1 MESRLC
7 RYPAAGISSGRVVA
21 NTVAFFF
28 GLLGRVILGLPLLLP
43 LSMPVA
49 ASLQTPAMTS
59 SLASKAMLTASA
71 RAGDRMV
78 AVGAYGNIVY
88 SVPAPDGK
96 GMEWRQGKV
105 PTQRLLTTVTFV
117 DEREGWAGGHDSL
130 ILHTTDGGENWEIQ
144 HEDSVLEGD
153 ELPRPIL
160 DIEFT
165 DKLNGIAIGAYS
177 LMLATADGG
186 KTWKPLD
193 TSALYARLESLDLEP
208 EPNFNA
214 ILKLSQGDDYLIVG
228 ELGTLLLYNP
238 KAASVD
244 DVWRVVSSP
253 YVGSFF
259 GAEQL
264 SSGQLL
270 IYGLRG
276 HVFQSTDRGLTW
288 SQINT
293 GTVTNVNDA
302 IELESGDVVLVGEEG
317 SILRLPRGASAAEK
331 IPFEGFSGFSSV
343 QSGGGNRL
351 LLFGG
356 AGAQVF
362 AIK

>member
-1 MESRLC
+1 M
-7 RYPAAGISSGRVVA
+7 
-21 NTVAFFF
+21 
-28 GLLGRVILGLPLLLP
+28 LLLFP

-59 SLASKAMLTASA
+59 PLASKAMLTASA
-71 RAGDRMV
+71 RAGDRVV

-88 SVPAPDGK
+88 SLPAPDGN
-96 GMEWRQGKV
+96 GIEWRQGKV

-144 HEDSVLEGD
+144 HEDSMLEGDD

-193 TSALYARLESLDLEP
+193 TSALYERLESLDLEP

-214 ILKLSQGDDYLIVG
+214 ILKLSQSDDYLIVG

-238 KAASVD
+238 KAASMD

-276 HVFQSTDRGLTW
+276 HVFHSTDRGLTW
-288 SQINT
+288 SQIST

-302 IELESGDVVLVGEEG
+302 IELESGDVVLVGEEA
-317 SILRLPRGASAAEK
+317 SILRLPKGTLAAEK
-331 IPFEGFSGFSSV
+331 IPFVKGFSGFSSV
-343 QSGGGNRL
+343 QSGGKNQL

-356 AGAQVF
+356 AGAQAF